1 MSAAD
6 GVAAVVVNH
15 DGGPGLCEAVASLRA
30 AGLSEVVVVDT
41 ASTDGSLAALA
52 AADTSV
58 RLLPTGRNLGYGRAA
73 NDGVRLTNA
82 RYVLIC
88 NADIVLEAEALSLL
102 RNVIDSRDDLAVVGP
117 RLVSPD
123 GVPYPSAR
131 AFPSFTTAAGHA
143 VVGLFHPDN
152 PWTRRYRMAEGSNLF
167 EGLRAEEDVDWV
179 SGACFLARREAF
191 DSVGGF
197 DERYFMYVEDLDLC
211 WRLHRAGWAVRF
223 VPSARVVHD
232 QGSSTRRR
240 PLRMLAA
247 HHRSTW
253 QFAQVSL
260 SGPERLMLPVIAAG
274 LAARLGV
281 AAVRMLAKA
290 PARSAGRPV

>member
-1 MSAAD
+1 M
-6 GVAAVVVNH
+6 AAVVVNH
-15 DGGPGLCEAVASLRA
+15 NGGAALLSCVESLRSA
-30 AGLSEVVVVDT
+30 RIEEIVVVDN

-52 AADTSV
+52 AHDATA

-73 NDGVRLTNA
+73 NDGAGLTSA
-82 RYVLIC
+82 ALLLIC
-88 NADIVLEAEALSLL
+88 NADVRVEPDTVRALRAVLVP
-102 RNVIDSRDDLAVVGP
+102 RPDLAIVGP

-211 WRLHRAGWAVRF
+211 WRLRRAGWAVRF
-223 VPSARVVHD
+223 VPGARVVHD
-232 QGSSTRRR
+232 QGSSTRRH
-240 PLRMLAA
+240 PWRMLAA

-253 QFAQVSL
+253 QFAETSL
-260 SGPERLMLPVIAAG
+260 TGAERMMLPAIAAG
-274 LAARLGV
+274 LAARYALAVAREWSRRLGGV
-281 AAVRMLAKA
+281 D
-290 PARSAGRPV
+290 

>member
-1 MSAAD
+1 VSDAAED
-6 GVAAVVVNH
+6 VAAVVVNH
-15 DGGPGLCEAVASLRA
+15 NGGAGLLECVASLRG
-30 AGLSEVVVVDT
+30 AGVSEVVVVDN

-52 AADTSV
+52 AADALV

-73 NDGVRLTNA
+73 NDGVAVTSA
-82 RYVLIC
+82 RYLLIC
-88 NADIVLEAEALSLL
+88 NADVVVQSETLPLL
-102 RNVIDSRDDLAVVGP
+102 RAVIDSRDDLGVVGP

-167 EGLRAEEDVDWV
+167 EGLRVEEDVDWV

-191 DSVGGF
+191 ESVGGF

-253 QFAQVSL
+253 QFAESSL
-260 SGPERLMLPVIAAG
+260 RGAERLMLPVIAAG
-274 LAARLGV
+274 LAARLAV
-281 AAVRMLAKA
+281 AVARHRAA
-290 PARSAGRPV
+290 PPPS